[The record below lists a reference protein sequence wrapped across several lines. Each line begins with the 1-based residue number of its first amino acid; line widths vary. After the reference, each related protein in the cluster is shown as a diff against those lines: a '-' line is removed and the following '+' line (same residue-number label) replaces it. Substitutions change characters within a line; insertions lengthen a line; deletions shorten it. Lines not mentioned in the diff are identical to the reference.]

1 MQLLALSLLAASAS
15 VVDACVSDHL
25 MDRSF
30 DMRQL
35 DLAKRSSKPPPALT
49 EQESI
54 LVNSFDNNTISDWLY
69 YYTHGL
75 HIAGTN
81 KTMAQ
86 WTADRWTE
94 FGVPSSLAEYYVYL
108 NYPVSSSLSLTLAD
122 GTVWNA
128 ELDEDVLAADDTT
141 SYPNRVPIFH
151 GYSASG
157 DAKAE
162 FVYVG
167 RGQQVD
173 FDRLVELGVDL
184 KGKIAMARYGGP
196 FRGLKVKN
204 AQDYGMLGCVI
215 FTDPGDDGNVTEANG
230 YVAYPDGPARQ
241 PSSVQRGSVLFL
253 STAPGDPT
261 TPGYPSKEDSP
272 RADTSPVV
280 PKIPSIPISYAN
292 AQKILG
298 ALDGQGQSADAVN
311 RTKWVG
317 GLDVQY
323 SSGPAPGVELSLS
336 NVMRDEV
343 APIYNPIGI
352 INGTKEDEVIVVG
365 NHWDAWIIG
374 GAVDPNSGSA
384 VMVELAKALGKL
396 QESGWK
402 PKRTIV
408 LASWDGEEYG
418 LLGSTEWVEE
428 YVNWLKET
436 CVAYVNIDSAV
447 SGPHPGLSGTPGL
460 HQLSIELMKKISWP
474 YKGDES
480 LTMYDMWL
488 AGSKGQ
494 VGVLGSG
501 SDYTAF
507 VHAGLPSVNV
517 GSSGGSG
524 DPVYHYHSN
533 YDSFHWVDTYGD
545 PGFVFHKAM
554 GQYLAL
560 LTYHLASDDIIPFE
574 VNNYGPELAKYLASL
589 RKVIDASGLTVDL
602 SRLEAAMEVLNK
614 AAKATTELR
623 DQAIKTGDERL
634 IDLVNAKFRDFERGF
649 VSQGGLPNRE
659 FYKHLIWAPGLD
671 TGYAPTTFPGIT
683 EAVQGGDQAL
693 AQEFVERTSNAI
705 YIAAGILTP

>member
-30 DMRQL
+30 DLRQL
-35 DLAKRSSKPPPALT
+35 DLAKRSSKPPPPLT

-86 WTADRWTE
+86 WTADRWTD

-108 NYPVSSSLSLTLAD
+108 NYPVSSSLTLTLAD

-128 ELDEDVLAADDTT
+128 ELDEDVLAADDTS

-280 PKIPSIPISYAN
+280 PKIPSLPISYAN

-298 ALDGQGQSADAVN
+298 ALDGQGQSADAIN

-336 NVMRDEV
+336 NVMREEV

-408 LASWDGEEYG
+408 MASWDGEEYG

-428 YVNWLKET
+428 YRSWCLGKWLR
-436 CVAYVNIDSAV
+436 
-447 SGPHPGLSGTPGL
+447 L
-460 HQLSIELMKKISWP
+460 HSICPRW
-474 YKGDES
+474 
-480 LTMYDMWL
+480 
-488 AGSKGQ
+488 
-494 VGVLGSG
+494 
-501 SDYTAF
+501 
-507 VHAGLPSVNV
+507 
-517 GSSGGSG
+517 SSIG
-524 DPVYHYHSN
+524 
-533 YDSFHWVDTYGD
+533 
-545 PGFVFHKAM
+545 K
-554 GQYLAL
+554 
-560 LTYHLASDDIIPFE
+560 
-574 VNNYGPELAKYLASL
+574 
-589 RKVIDASGLTVDL
+589 
-602 SRLEAAMEVLNK
+602 
-614 AAKATTELR
+614 
-623 DQAIKTGDERL
+623 
-634 IDLVNAKFRDFERGF
+634 
-649 VSQGGLPNRE
+649 
-659 FYKHLIWAPGLD
+659 
-671 TGYAPTTFPGIT
+671 
-683 EAVQGGDQAL
+683 
-693 AQEFVERTSNAI
+693 
-705 YIAAGILTP
+705 

>member
-30 DMRQL
+30 DTRQL
-35 DLAKRSSKPPPALT
+35 DLVKRDSQPPPPIT
-49 EQESI
+49 ENESI
-54 LVNSFDNNTISDWLY
+54 LMNSFDNDTISDWLY

-75 HIAGTN
+75 HVAGTN

-86 WTADRWTE
+86 WTADKWTE
-94 FGVPSSLAEYYVYL
+94 FGVPSTLADYHVFL
-108 NYPVSSSLSLTLAD
+108 NYPVSSSLSLTLPD
-122 GTVWNA
+122 GTVVDVN
-128 ELDEDVLAADDTT
+128 LDEDVLEKDDTS

-157 DAKAE
+157 EAKAE

-184 KGKIAMARYGGP
+184 KGKIALSRYGGP
-196 FRGLKVKN
+196 FSRLTRVHRGLKVKN
-204 AQDYGMLGCVI
+204 AQDYGMIACVI
-215 FTDPGDDGNVTEANG
+215 FTDPGDDGNVTAANG
-230 YVAYPDGPARQ
+230 YVTYPDGPARN

-280 PKIPSIPISYAN
+280 PKIPSLPISYAN
-292 AQKILG
+292 AQKILIH
-298 ALDGQGQSADAVN
+298 LDGHGQSADAVN

-317 GLDVQY
+317 GLDVDY
-323 SSGPAPGVELSLS
+323 STGPAPGAELSVS
-336 NVMRDEV
+336 NIMRDEV
-343 APIYNPIGI
+343 RPIYNPIGI
-352 INGTKEDEVIVVG
+352 INGTKQDEVIVIG
-365 NHWDAWIIG
+365 NHWDAWVIG

-396 QESGWK
+396 QETGWK

-408 LASWDGEEYG
+408 LGSWDGEEYG

-460 HQLSIELMKKISWP
+460 HELSIELMKKVAWP

-480 LTMYDMWL
+480 LTMYDMWM
-488 AGSKGQ
+488 ANSKGR
-494 VGVLGSG
+494 
-501 SDYTAF
+501 
-507 VHAGLPSVNV
+507 VNI
-517 GSSGGSG
+517 GSSSGSG
-524 DPVYHYHSN
+524 DPIYHYHSN
-533 YDSFHWVDTYGD
+533 YDSFYWMDTFGD

-574 VNNYGPELAKYLASL
+574 VNNYGREFAKYLVELKKTIES
-589 RKVIDASGLTVDL
+589 STVTLDL
-602 SRLEAAMEVLNK
+602 SRLEAAIDVFNK
-614 AAKATTELR
+614 AAAATTTLR
-623 DQAIKTGDERL
+623 EEAIKANDARL
-634 IDLVNAKFRDFERGF
+634 VDLVNAKFRDFERGF
-649 VSQGGLPNRE
+649 VSQGGLPGRI
-659 FYKHLIWAPGLD
+659 FFKHLIWAPGQD

-683 EAVQGGDQAL
+683 EAVQAGNHAL
-693 AQEFVERTSNAI
+693 AQEFVEKTSNAI
-705 YIAAGILTP
+705 YVAAGILTP